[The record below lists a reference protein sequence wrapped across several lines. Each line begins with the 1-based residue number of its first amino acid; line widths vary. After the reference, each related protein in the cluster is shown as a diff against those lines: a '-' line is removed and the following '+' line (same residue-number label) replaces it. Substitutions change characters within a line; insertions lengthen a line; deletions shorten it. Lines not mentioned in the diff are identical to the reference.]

1 MLLTLRSLA
10 GSGPVVGVP
19 RVARVLIVAPH
30 PDDESIGCGGTSALL
45 AAAGTEVS
53 LLVAT
58 DGEATQGSALSASR
72 LGACRRSEVIRA
84 ADLLGI
90 ATPTFLGLPDGHLS
104 EHTESLATSLA
115 EQIHRCHPEILFVPS
130 PLEDHVDHRA
140 VNTAL
145 LRTTLPRPLEVWG
158 YETSIPVPANRIV
171 DITAVV
177 AKKEAALAAHAT
189 ATLAFDI
196 SAILGLNRYRSIH
209 GLMGRGWAEGFLS
222 GSATDYLGLL
232 RTINERPQ

>member
-1 MLLTLRSLA
+1 MLLILRSLA

-30 PDDESIGCGGTSALL
+30 PDDESIGCGGTAALL

-58 DGEATQGSALSASR
+58 DGEATQGSALDASR
-72 LGACRRSEVIRA
+72 IGACRRSEVIRA
-84 ADLLGI
+84 AALLGI
-90 ATPTFLGLPDGHLS
+90 ATPTFLGLPDGRLS
-104 EHTESLATSLA
+104 ERIESLATSLA
-115 EQIHRCHPEILFVPS
+115 KQIQRCRPDILFVPS
-130 PLEDHVDHRA
+130 PLEDHADHRA

-145 LRTTLPRPLEVWG
+145 LRTTLPPRLEVWG
-158 YETSIPVPANRIV
+158 YETSTPVPANRIIDV
-171 DITAVV
+171 TAVL
-177 AKKEAALAAHAT
+177 AKKEAALDAHAT
-189 ATLAFDI
+189 AKLAFDI

-222 GSATDYLGLL
+222 GSAPDYVGLV
-232 RTINERPQ
+232 RTINERS

>member
-1 MLLTLRSLA
+1 
-10 GSGPVVGVP
+10 
-19 RVARVLIVAPH
+19 LIVAPH
-30 PDDESIGCGGTSALL
+30 PDDESIGCGGTAALL
-45 AAAGTEVS
+45 SAAGTEVS

-58 DGEATQGSALSASR
+58 DGEATLGSALPASR

-84 ADLLGI
+84 AAVLGV

-104 EHTESLATSLA
+104 ERTESLATALA
-115 EQIHRCHPEILFVPS
+115 EEIQRCRPEILFVPS

-158 YETSIPVPANRIV
+158 YETSTPVPANRII

-189 ATLAFDI
+189 AKLAFDI

-222 GSATDYLGLL
+222 GSAADYLGLL
-232 RTINERPQ
+232 HTISERSQVGSADSPLSLYQT